1 MKRLYYIF
9 IALCVF
15 LVNSCGSDDHQGT
28 NMDPVTDVS
37 ADPFI
42 GSVILKFKAPTV
54 EQYYYTLITY
64 KDSEGNTKHQKVSS
78 FNRDASGFSTITIG
92 GFTDTEIHNFE
103 LQTCSY
109 DGGISETVTASAAP
123 QAMAAAKDYVLG
135 TLKMEPAENAAQVS
149 WTNLSGV
156 AVNLTIKYKDYK
168 GRDKSL
174 VIDAQ
179 KSGSREIEI
188 WKPTDFTITA
198 QNVADQSV
206 SSPKVLSVVPQVD
219 PNDLVQ
225 DGVEYLTLSG
235 GGINQLNITRGT
247 EDNPYE
253 YTLVTT
259 GGDPFVPIDGL
270 KAAKA
275 GTKFVFRYK
284 ASADFTLEL
293 FWCDR
298 GGGAAGGR
306 STTVDVKAASKWT
319 TFSYDYDAAM
329 KQHHWTGKQGDF
341 FRTDWGSSSGV
352 TIHVRNMHF
361 E

>member
-92 GFTDTEIHNFE
+92 GFTDTETHNFE

-123 QAMAAAKDYVLG
+123 QAMAAAKDYVLK
-135 TLKMEPAENAAQVS
+135 TVS
-149 WTNLSGV
+149 MTASEESAKIEWTNLSGV
-156 AVNLTIKYKDYK
+156 AVNLKINYKDEDGVEK
-168 GRDKSL
+168 NL
-174 VIDAQ
+174 VVNAQ
-179 KSGSREIEI
+179 KSGSQVIDIYQDTE
-188 WKPTDFTITA
+188 FTISA
-198 QNVADQSV
+198 ENVHDQSTSESKKIV
-206 SSPKVLSVVPQVD
+206 IKPLPSPYDNVQQGISYVPIWATGNNVRVTHNTETGPHD
-219 PNDLVQ
+219 YTI
-225 DGVEYLTLSG
+225 ETL
-235 GGINQLNITRGT
+235 
-247 EDNPYE
+247 
-253 YTLVTT
+253 
-259 GGDPFVPIDGL
+259 GGDPYGWTDYLPEAI
-270 KAAKA
+270 A
-275 GTKFVFRYK
+275 GKRLIFRYK
-284 ASADFTLEL
+284 ATADFTFEI
-293 FWCDR
+293 FWCDKS
-298 GGGAAGGR
+298 GGPTGGR
-306 STTVDVKAASKWT
+306 SSVVKMKASSRWR
-319 TFSYDYDAAM
+319 TFSHDYTSEIER
-329 KQHHWTGKQGDF
+329 HHWTGVARDYFRLDIGDDAGL
-341 FRTDWGSSSGV
+341 TV
-352 TIHVRNMHF
+352 HIRNMHF